1 MIPVHQNYRIWGDL
15 RTHNSKY
22 LKFDHPKTDWNSRM
36 ACQDFQLALKQA
48 FESFLNKE
56 GDHVANRSCAGIGKM
71 KVTKMLKTKAI
82 AFGCFL
88 FPASRAAGSSFYFG
102 RKDSQGLFLHSSKT
116 KLWISWY
123 QHGKDPR
130 FCQTGWTKTEI
141 SVPFAFPRLLG
152 HAYRAVSLA
161 LCWRSVIHSGPEW
174 KSCKQLITIFL
185 DFSVDHVDGNTI
197 CSSNLLKVVL
207 TFFFFF
213 LTRFRKGLRG
223 MSNDADVD
231 AALEQAWGLPG
242 KMRIYG
248 QSKNLVGCYN
258 SWEFYCLYFLGFEN
272 IVVQKKESLGACKF
286 KLRVQKDVHEYHIS

>member
-1 MIPVHQNYRIWGDL
+1 MV
-15 RTHNSKY
+15 
-22 LKFDHPKTDWNSRM
+22 KT
-36 ACQDFQLALKQA
+36 
-48 FESFLNKE
+48 
-56 GDHVANRSCAGIGKM
+56 
-71 KVTKMLKTKAI
+71 
-82 AFGCFL
+82 
-88 FPASRAAGSSFYFG
+88 
-102 RKDSQGLFLHSSKT
+102 QGFVR
-116 KLWISWY
+116 
-123 QHGKDPR
+123 Q
-130 FCQTGWTKTEI
+130 GWTKTEI

-272 IVVQKKESLGACKF
+272 IVVQKKEFLGAWKF

>member
-1 MIPVHQNYRIWGDL
+1 MIKHGEFG
-15 RTHNSKY
+15 SKY
-22 LKFDHPKTDWNSRM
+22 WWFSTRPTPVYGFAQCLFVKTIDFGVTWGHTIPNTSKIDHPKTDWNSRM

-71 KVTKMLKTKAI
+71 KVTKMWKTKAI
-82 AFGCFL
+82 AFGFFL
-88 FPASRAAGSSFYFG
+88 FPASRAPGSSFILGG
-102 RKDSQGLFLHSSKT
+102 RIHKDSSYIPQKQGCGFRGSSMVKT
-116 KLWISWY
+116 QSFVR
-123 QHGKDPR
+123 Q
-130 FCQTGWTKTEI
+130 GWTKTEI

-174 KSCKQLITIFL
+174 KSRKQLITIFL
-185 DFSVDHVDGNTI
+185 DFLVDHVYESMRI
-197 CSSNLLKVVL
+197 YSSNLLNALL
-207 TFFFFF
+207 TFFFF

-248 QSKNLVGCYN
+248 C
-258 SWEFYCLYFLGFEN
+258 F
-272 IVVQKKESLGACKF
+272 QK
-286 KLRVQKDVHEYHIS
+286 